1 MFLCVKIVE
10 NFDEGSASR
19 QQNMNPT
26 ESAILVPGIY
36 SICTVQAISADFLMQ
51 DFKNKL
57 YSEAVVIQFFP
68 ADRYKANPHTLYQ

>member
-1 MFLCVKIVE
+1 MFLWVKIVK

-36 SICTVQAISADFLMQ
+36 SICTVQAISEDFLKQ
-51 DFKNKL
+51 YFKNKL